1 MSEAD
6 IHFEFYRHLMNAIE
20 DKPFRE
26 GVEFSDAR
34 PEHSEGINGFADIV
48 LFDESGEPVVVI
60 EAKAPEG
67 SSRSRQEIDPY
78 SPDVIRQGFRYAGGL
93 GAPYFCT
100 FNGDRLVVF
109 DAYEEG
115 VPLLERSTKSYEIGE
130 LSAFAGT
137 FLDEIARIRVGDTR
151 WDANDDAFIER
162 VRSLHETITP
172 ELEASLTEHLNEDDE
187 FRDEFNEWTAS
198 QSIEYE
204 DADLS
209 EQSTVRMEFAE
220 QASYLLINKI
230 IFYKLLEGSPTY
242 RDKVEPLAVSP
253 FRVQQDLQ
261 EYFDHLVEEIDFEA
275 IFEHDEIYSEIPLDT
290 VADRV
295 RDFIIELDEQNLQQF
310 DSDVIGRI
318 YEGVI
323 PAERRHDM
331 GEYYTPPAICDLITQ
346 LTIEDAHDSVFD
358 PACGSGGFLV
368 SAYHQ
373 KRDLLPESTGAHD
386 QILTK
391 LFGVDVNRFP
401 AHLSAINLAIQDLSS
416 YTDHVNIEVADF
428 FDVEPD
434 TQRFRREQASAS
446 GSDHENA
453 LEGSALGNVDAI
465 VANPPYIKSRNIDS
479 DHKDKARGHLSR
491 LDYGDMT
498 RRMDMY
504 GYFLT
509 HSTQF
514 LTDAGRLGF
523 LTNDTWLD
531 TGYGSEL
538 QKFILDHYCIDAIIK
553 LDRQAFD
560 DALVGSSIL
569 VLTRE
574 ENEQARNENV
584 AKFVRVRGS
593 IDIDDIVDVV
603 EEDLNADRMMR
614 DEHFRVVT
622 RQQAVLYDE
631 DKWTTYFRAP
641 PMYYDIH
648 GHEGTEHLGD
658 VAEVN
663 FGIKS
668 GANAFFYRRSE
679 EWEELGLEEY
689 TTPLLKA
696 SGQVNRIRFT
706 EEDAS
711 EWGVLDID
719 DLVQPALDDMRDV
732 YEDVDEEQFVKDWL
746 VDEGHETLVE
756 YIESGEE
763 SGYHARPSTEH
774 RTLWFNL
781 GELTYP
787 PMFIPDFTW
796 RIHRVVWSEV
806 DAVSDRQFYTI
817 EVNEGVDA
825 ELLCGIL
832 NSRVVWLMCELR
844 GRWSQGQT
852 MSRSEIKV
860 YEAEELPVPE
870 LDGITEDERN
880 EIVDAFHEL
889 MEREDEL
896 EDDDRTLE
904 NTEDERDQL
913 DRAVLSA
920 MGMEGRLD
928 DLKQAIDLM
937 LTMREREGGQHTEVL
952 VSRPTE
958 REVIELEGVETA
970 RESTTLGDF

>member
-20 DKPFRE
+20 DEPYRE

-34 PEHSEGINGFADIV
+34 PEYGERIDGFADIV
-48 LFDESGEPVVVI
+48 LFDESGDPVVVI

-67 SSRSRQEIDPY
+67 SSRSRREIDPY
-78 SPDVIRQGFRYAGGL
+78 SPDVIRQGFRYAGDL

-115 VPLLERSTKSYEIGE
+115 VPLLERSTKSYEISS
-130 LSAFAGT
+130 LNAFAGS
-137 FLDEIARIRVGDTR
+137 FLDEIGRIRAGDAR
-151 WDANDDAFIER
+151 WDANDDAFIKR
-162 VRSLHETITP
+162 VRSLHEKITP
-172 ELEASLTEHLNEDDE
+172 ELRDSLTGHLEEDDE
-187 FRDEFNEWTAS
+187 FRNDFDEWTAS

-204 DADLS
+204 DVS
-209 EQSTVRMEFAE
+209 ESERAAVREEFAE

-230 IFYKLLEGSPTY
+230 IFYKLLEDSATY
-242 RDKVEPLAVSP
+242 RDEIEPLAVSP

-261 EYFDHLVEEIDFEA
+261 EYFNHLVEEIDFEA
-275 IFEHDEIYSEIPLDT
+275 IFEHDEIYSEIPLDP

-295 RDFIIELDEQNLQQF
+295 RDFIIELDEQDLQQF

-346 LTIEDAHDSVFD
+346 LTIDDAHDDVLD

-373 KRDLLPESTGAHD
+373 KRDLLAESQGAHD
-386 QILTK
+386 QLLTE
-391 LFGVDVNRFP
+391 LFGIDVNRFP

-434 TQRFRREQASAS
+434 TQRFARERASAS
-446 GSDHENA
+446 GSDGENG
-453 LEGSALGNVDAI
+453 LEGSALGGLDAI

-479 DHKDKARGHLSR
+479 DHKDKAREHLSR
-491 LDYGDMT
+491 LDAGDMT

-509 HSTQF
+509 HSTEF
-514 LTDAGRLGF
+514 LAHGGRLGF

-538 QKFILDHYCIDAIIK
+538 QKFILDHYRIDAIIK

-574 ENEQARNENV
+574 EDEQARNENV

-593 IDIDDIVDVV
+593 IDTNEIVDVV
-603 EEDLNADRMMR
+603 QEGLEADRMMR

-631 DKWTTYFRAP
+631 DKWTTFFRAP
-641 PMYYDIH
+641 PIYYDIH
-648 GHEGTEHLGD
+648 GHDSTVHLDD

-663 FGIKS
+663 FGIKT

-706 EEDAS
+706 EEDAD
-711 EWGVLDID
+711 EWGVLDLN
-719 DLVQPALDDMRDV
+719 DLVQPALEDARDV
-732 YEDVDEEQFVKDWL
+732 YEDVNEVEFVKEWL
-746 VDEGHETLVE
+746 ADEGHETLVE

-763 SGYHARPSTEH
+763 SGYHDRPSTSH

-817 EVNEGVDA
+817 EPDDGVDA
-825 ELLCGIL
+825 GLLCGIL
-832 NSRVVWLMCELR
+832 NSRAVWLMCELR
-844 GRWSQGQT
+844 GRWSQGQE

-860 YEAEELPVPE
+860 YEAEELPVPV
-870 LDGITEDERN
+870 LDDIADDTRD
-880 EIVDAFHEL
+880 EIVDAFHDL
-889 MEREDEL
+889 MRREDEL

-904 NTEDERDQL
+904 NTEDERDRL
-913 DRAVLSA
+913 DYAVLSA
-920 MGMEGRLD
+920 MEMEDQLD
-928 DLKQAIDLM
+928 ELKEAIELM
-937 LTMREREGGQHTEVL
+937 LAMREREGGQHTQVL
-952 VSRPTE
+952 VSRPSE
-958 REVIELEGVETA
+958 REVIELEGVEAA
-970 RESTTLGDF
+970 RESTTLSDF